1 MMKRL
6 LCCLLS
12 VLMLTAVLAGTALAA
27 EFPTVMELYNDWETN
42 GYPDYVAGVFSTN
55 GGWEMTILLV
65 EGYDDKAEEVLSL
78 VENTDG
84 LTVDTG
90 AKYSHNALLA
100 VQAEIVAEY
109 MQNGNGD
116 VIGCGTGWHTVD
128 GEVTGFGESGKESR
142 VVVSVKSEKAQA
154 YADLFAEKY
163 GGMVVVESSDGIV
176 LDTAAEES
184 GSAGANPIWIAVT
197 ALAVCVLGSGLMFA
211 RRRALSTATGQVV
224 TEGGRPSRQAVA
236 KAVAQAQ
243 YTPRRTFEDL
253 KARL

>member
-1 MMKRL
+1 MKRL

-12 VLMLTAVLAGTALAA
+12 VLLLTAVLAGTVLAA

-42 GYPDYVAGVFSTN
+42 GYPDYVADVFSTS

-65 EGYDDKAEEVLSL
+65 EGADDKADEIRAMVDS
-78 VENTDG
+78 TDG

-90 AKYSHNALLA
+90 AKYSHNELKAVYEEITSTLA
-100 VQAEIVAEY
+100 GGSGDIVS
-109 MQNGNGD
+109 
-116 VIGCGTGWHTVD
+116 CGLGWHTVN

-163 GGMVVVESSDGIV
+163 GDMVVVESSDGIV

-197 ALAVCVLGSGLMFA
+197 VLAVCVLGSGVMFA

-224 TEGGRPSRQAVA
+224 TEGGRPSRQAVT